1 MLPSTSKEQRGP
13 IYEDLAP
20 LIVPGFLTS
29 RVRFGKTTLGL
40 RSLSSNDLNLLRM
53 AAEEGGPEWPFQIA
67 AASIWMVDG
76 IPLLESYPYSTK
88 VALDVLKSAHKS
100 VVRAV
105 FCQCLSFFSRMKA
118 ANQVF
123 ESYLYEEESR
133 RLWKSTNNGNFPVW
147 SQAGIPGVERLGLNP
162 FQSAW
167 VQWNR
172 SEDDRLNDDYSWVLT
187 KTLVSVQSPKGAKK
201 LDGKDKTRHESE
213 RTRRSEVQDR
223 AFYLHIGVLNE
234 NGDSAVH
241 PSLLV
246 SQPRSASELAEEMRR
261 WVAGE
266 QDFHDKVVS
275 DYKERV
281 RVQYEQA
288 EIESAES
295 LERARERRE
304 QEEKT
309 LGAPI
314 PSLVGLTQDQV
325 SSLLQKKGK
334 PGARFIV
341 ESNPISKVFNR
352 YLRDAPDPGA
362 LQAKDGKLVVYS
374 EPSVAPPVEVEKRPS
389 LNDLIAR
396 RKPTY

>member
-1 MLPSTSKEQRGP
+1 
-13 IYEDLAP
+13 
-20 LIVPGFLTS
+20 
-29 RVRFGKTTLGL
+29 
-40 RSLSSNDLNLLRM
+40 
-53 AAEEGGPEWPFQIA
+53 
-67 AASIWMVDG
+67 
-76 IPLLESYPYSTK
+76 
-88 VALDVLKSAHKS
+88 
-100 VVRAV
+100 
-105 FCQCLSFFSRMKA
+105 
-118 ANQVF
+118 
-123 ESYLYEEESR
+123 
-133 RLWKSTNNGNFPVW
+133 
-147 SQAGIPGVERLGLNP
+147 
-162 FQSAW
+162 
-167 VQWNR
+167 
-172 SEDDRLNDDYSWVLT
+172 
-187 KTLVSVQSPKGAKK
+187 
-201 LDGKDKTRHESE
+201 
-213 RTRRSEVQDR
+213 
-223 AFYLHIGVLNE
+223 
-234 NGDSAVH
+234 
-241 PSLLV
+241 
-246 SQPRSASELAEEMRR
+246 
-261 WVAGE
+261 VAGE